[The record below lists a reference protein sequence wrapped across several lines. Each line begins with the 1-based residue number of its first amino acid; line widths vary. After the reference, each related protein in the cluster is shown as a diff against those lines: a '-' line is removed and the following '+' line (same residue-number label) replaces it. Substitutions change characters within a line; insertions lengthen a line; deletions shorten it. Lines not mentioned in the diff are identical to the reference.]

1 MIKYIKIKTYKRIKN
16 ILLDSVVDLTSI
28 EEIELNPNFVLY
40 NSVDNLNNVMLSDRM
55 YLELKKYFKTNTI
68 TDLFEELNNKYVN
81 KEIKLNVKERI
92 LLLTLL
98 DIKLNQEDDFGSTLI
113 KIINYIDLDK
123 FLYFYLLNKKDNYLY
138 FKNKIIKSRSN
149 DKKESYIYIIKVED
163 ELFFNNKPKILRK
176 LINI

>member
-98 DIKLNQEDDFGSTLI
+98 DIKLNQ
-113 KIINYIDLDK
+113 
-123 FLYFYLLNKKDNYLY
+123 
-138 FKNKIIKSRSN
+138 
-149 DKKESYIYIIKVED
+149 
-163 ELFFNNKPKILRK
+163 
-176 LINI
+176 